1 MTENVENLL
10 LEMLRRI
17 DGRLTNI
24 EGDMRDIKLRT
35 TITEEH
41 LGSVVT
47 SMAGLNGRMDRF
59 DERLTRVER
68 RLELSDVR

>member
-1 MTENVENLL
+1 MTENVENSL